1 MHICVYVCI
10 CIHLYLPLFAT
21 ICRHSFLLLS
31 DLSFPGWPSKL
42 TVEMIHI
49 LFCDFIAMA
58 VPWPCHGI
66 AMALLPDVLMEA

>member
-1 MHICVYVCI
+1 MYVYVYICI
-10 CIHLYLPLFAT
+10 CPCLPPFAAIHL
-21 ICRHSFLLLS
+21 LLLS

-58 VPWPCHGI
+58 MPWPCHGI